1 MPAVKT
7 VAPPLRYDVLESPIG
22 PLLLAADDAGL
33 RHVVF
38 STSLN
43 RQSGHIDWLRDT
55 SLLIEPR
62 RQLQAYFG
70 GELMDFDLAL
80 AADGTAFQMSA
91 WRALTQ
97 IPYGETRS
105 YAEQA
110 AAIGSPRAVRAI
122 GSANGR
128 NPLPIVVPC
137 HRVIG
142 KDGSLTGFGGG
153 LPAKQWLL
161 RHEQSSARTSA
172 VAVPLLP

>member
-1 MPAVKT
+1 MPTAQPT
-7 VAPPLRYDVLESPIG
+7 APPLRYDVLESPIG

-43 RQSGHIDWLRDT
+43 RQTGFTGWLRDV
-55 SLLIEPR
+55 SFLIEPR

-70 GELMDFDLAL
+70 GELTDFDLVL
-80 AADGTAFQMSA
+80 APEGTAFQMSA
-91 WRALTQ
+91 WRALTH

-161 RHEQSSARTSA
+161 QHERGSAKNSA
-172 VAVPLLP
+172 VAISMLS